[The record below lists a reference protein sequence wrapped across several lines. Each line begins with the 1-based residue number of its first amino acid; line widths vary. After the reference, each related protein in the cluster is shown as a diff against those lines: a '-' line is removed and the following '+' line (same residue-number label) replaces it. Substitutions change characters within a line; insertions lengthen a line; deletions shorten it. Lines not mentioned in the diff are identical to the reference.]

1 MLEAQ
6 KVDEAKVAAHSNI
19 VGGSTAKRVIA
30 CPGSVALCQ
39 KMPPRPS
46 SRYADEGTLCHTIME
61 GVLAGDRR
69 PEDYLGDAIG
79 SVVVTED
86 LIERKIRPAQA
97 ALNEI
102 DPNYDMTYE
111 CEVVVG
117 FGDALPGVFGSA
129 DLIGRMGDTAIV
141 LDWKFGDGVDVAVE
155 ENPQAM
161 FYVAA
166 AMRTPKVKWAF
177 DGVKHID
184 CVIVQPTAAKPVKW
198 WRTTPDRIRAFERQL
213 FAAVKEA
220 QGPEPR
226 FATGD
231 HCRWCAAKPVC
242 PLLTGAVDRALKTSL
257 QNIDAAR
264 LAEMLEQAPL
274 IEEYLAEVRSL
285 AMTLLEN
292 GERVPGFKLV
302 QKRATRQWVNPAEAQ
317 AALSRLGL
325 DETELTETKLVSP
338 AQAEKALKKRKLDL
352 PDDLVVAVSSGSTL
366 APESDPRP
374 PVLLIGRQLAAA
386 LGKIV

>member
-1 MLEAQ
+1 M
-6 KVDEAKVAAHSNI
+6 AAHSNI

-30 CPGSVALCQ
+30 CPGSVKLVQ
-39 KMPPRPS
+39 QMPPRPS

-61 GVLAGDRR
+61 AVLTQDRQ
-69 PEDYLGDAIG
+69 PEEFIG
-79 SVVVTED
+79 QTLNDVTVTAE
-86 LIERKIRPAQA
+86 LIETKIRPAMA
-97 ALNEI
+97 ALGEI

-111 CEVVVG
+111 CEAVVG

-129 DLIGRMGDTAIV
+129 DLVGRIGDTAIV

-161 FYVAA
+161 FYAAA
-166 AMRTPKVKWAF
+166 AMRTPKVAWAF
-177 DGVKHID
+177 KGATSVECI
-184 CVIVQPTAAKPVKW
+184 IVQPTAAKPVKW
-198 WRTTPDRIRAFERQL
+198 WRTTPARIRDFERQL

-220 QGPEPR
+220 LGPDPSMQ
-226 FATGD
+226 TGD

-242 PLLTGAVDRALKTSL
+242 PLLTGAVDRAMKTSL

-264 LAEMLEQAPL
+264 LGEMLEQAPL
-274 IEEYLAEVRSL
+274 IEEYLASVRAL
-285 AMTLLEN
+285 AQQLLEN
-292 GERVPGFKLV
+292 GEPVPGFKLV
-302 QKRATRQWVNPAEAQ
+302 QKRATRQWINQDEAK

-338 AQAEKALKKRKLDL
+338 AQAEKALKKRKIEL
-352 PDDLVVAVSSGSTL
+352 PDELVVAVSTGTTL
-366 APESDPRP
+366 APEKDPRP
-374 PVLLIGRQLAAA
+374 PVLQIGRQLAAA

>member
-1 MLEAQ
+1 M
-6 KVDEAKVAAHSNI
+6 AAHSNI

-30 CPGSVALCQ
+30 CPGSVKLVQ
-39 KMPPRPS
+39 QMPPRPS

-61 GVLAGDRR
+61 AVLTQDRQ
-69 PEDYLGDAIG
+69 PEDFIGDKLGD
-79 SVVVTED
+79 VTVSRE
-86 LIERKIRPAQA
+86 LIDTKIRPAIA
-97 ALNEI
+97 ALSEI
-102 DPNYDMTYE
+102 DPNFDMTYE
-111 CEVVVG
+111 CEAVVG

-129 DLIGRMGDTAIV
+129 DLIGRIGDTAIV

-161 FYVAA
+161 FYAAA
-166 AMRTPKVKWAF
+166 AMRTPKVAWAF
-177 DGVKHID
+177 KGVTHID

-220 QGPEPR
+220 LGPAP
-226 FATGD
+226 FMQTGD

-264 LAEMLEQAPL
+264 LGEMLEQAPL
-274 IEEYLAEVRSL
+274 IENYLAEVRAL
-285 AMTLLEN
+285 AQHMLEE
-292 GERVPGFKLV
+292 GVPVPGFKLV
-302 QKRATRQWVNPAEAQ
+302 QKRAIRQWVNDDEAQ
-317 AALSRLGL
+317 AALARLGL
-325 DETELTETKLVSP
+325 DDTELTVTKLVSP
-338 AQAEKALKKRKLDL
+338 AQAEKALKKRKLAL
-352 PDDLVVAVSSGSTL
+352 PGELAVAVSSGITL

-374 PVLLIGRQLAAA
+374 AALQIGRQLAAA
-386 LGKIV
+386 LGKLV

>member
-1 MLEAQ
+1 M
-6 KVDEAKVAAHSNI
+6 AAHSNI
-19 VGGSTAKRVIA
+19 VGGSTAKRVMA

-39 KMPPRPS
+39 KMPERPS

-61 GVLAGDRR
+61 GVLAGDRA
-69 PEDYLGDAIG
+69 PTDYLGDTLG
-79 SVVVTED
+79 GVTVTED
-86 LIERKIRPAQA
+86 LIERKIRPALE
-97 ALNEI
+97 ALSEI
-102 DPNYDMTYE
+102 DPNFDMTYE

-129 DLIGRMGDTAIV
+129 DLIGRIGDTAIV

-161 FYVAA
+161 FYAAA

-177 DGVKHID
+177 DGVKRID

-198 WRTTPDRIRAFERQL
+198 WSTTPDRIRAFEREL
-213 FAAVKEA
+213 FAAVREA

-242 PLLTGAVDRALKTSL
+242 PLLTGAVDRAVKANLKNVDVG
-257 QNIDAAR
+257 Q
-264 LAEMLEQAPL
+264 LAQMLEQAPL
-274 IEEYLAEVRSL
+274 IEEYLASVRAL
-285 AMTLLEN
+285 ALLMLEE
-292 GERVPGFKLV
+292 GQRVPGFKLV
-302 QKRATRQWVNPAEAQ
+302 QKRATRQWIDASEAK

-325 DETELTETKLVSP
+325 DDTELTETKLVSP
-338 AQAEKALKKRKLDL
+338 AQAEKALKKRKIEL
-352 PDDLVVAVSSGSTL
+352 PDDLVVAVSTGTTL

-374 PVLLIGRQLAAA
+374 PVLQIGRQLAAA